1 MIQALSNKIADD
13 EVKKV
18 WYADDEVKKVWYA
31 DDSSAVGPLAIV

>member
-1 MIQALSNKIADD
+1 MIQALSNEIADD